1 MASSFAPTAGSFD
14 YIFKVLLIGDAGV
27 GKSSILLRF
36 TDDSFEEQ
44 MASTIGVDF
53 RVKTVT
59 LGGKTAKLTIWDT
72 AGQERF
78 RTLTSS
84 YYRGCHGVILVFDV
98 NDRDSFTHLQ
108 QWLEELDLY
117 STTQHSVKLL
127 VGNKIDVRDRQ
138 VTVEEAEAFARRQAM
153 MYIETSAK
161 TREGIRQA
169 FEEVVQKILDSPAL
183 LQEASGGSNLGGMRV
198 GLEQRNDEAVA
209 IAEDTAEVVRC
220 RRPLRCRRRSLFYA
234 CQALAKPRRS
244 GEQDDAGVPTFGSR
258 GGGLV
263 GPS

>member
-1 MASSFAPTAGSFD
+1 MS
-14 YIFKVLLIGDAGV
+14 
-27 GKSSILLRF
+27 
-36 TDDSFEEQ
+36 
-44 MASTIGVDF
+44 STIGVDF

-98 NDRDSFTHLQ
+98 NERESFTHLQ

-127 VGNKIDVRDRQ
+127 VGNKIDVQQRE
-138 VTVEEAEAFARRQAM
+138 VSVEEAETFARRQAM

-169 FEEVVQKILDSPAL
+169 FEEVVQKILDTPSL
-183 LQEASGGSNLGGMRV
+183 LQ
-198 GLEQRNDEAVA
+198 
-209 IAEDTAEVVRC
+209 VRC
-220 RRPLRCRRRSLFYA
+220 HHPQHCIAIPSPCRLPNECLLRAVCFPWLRATPLMFVITRRRRVEEVT
-234 CQALAKPRRS
+234 LAGR
-244 GEQDDAGVPTFGSR
+244 ELASR
-258 GGGLV
+258 A
-263 GPS
+263 